1 MAENELKDQAAEPT
15 GDERGAVVA
24 VAPEL
29 AVDDAP
35 VVNDALG
42 ADDAP
47 AVDDAPGA
55 VAETGSNA
63 VAVAAEVA
71 GDAPASNSTPA
82 GGTNETAPS
91 LNVAGARPE
100 IVSEGGEGGEELKLY
115 LGEFA
120 GPLDLLLY
128 LIRQEQVDIYDIPIA
143 RITDEYLRYL
153 RLMQDM
159 DIAVASEFLVMAA
172 QLIEI
177 KSKMLLPP
185 DPVADAAQAEAEDPR
200 HELIKQLLEHQKFK
214 AAAQMLWSR
223 STVEQA
229 VYIRAPIETDKA
241 NPEVSAGVFDL
252 LKVFQ
257 EILARKKQEVMM
269 EIERDEI
276 SMTEMLERLRNM
288 ILSAGELNLRHF
300 FERAGTRREL
310 VLAFLSVLEIVRAS
324 EIVLVQ
330 ETTFGDIVARVNS

>member
-1 MAENELKDQAAEPT
+1 MDEVKAQTTEAPT
-15 GDERGAVVA
+15 
-24 VAPEL
+24 
-29 AVDDAP
+29 
-35 VVNDALG
+35 
-42 ADDAP
+42 
-47 AVDDAPGA
+47 GA
-55 VAETGSNA
+55 VAEP
-63 VAVAAEVA
+63 AA
-71 GDAPASNSTPA
+71 
-82 GGTNETAPS
+82 TAPTS

-100 IVSEGGEGGEELKLY
+100 IALDRSGDELNLV

-128 LIRQEQVDIYDIPIA
+128 LIRQEQVDIYDIPVA

-153 RLMQDM
+153 RLMQEM
-159 DIAVASEFLVMAA
+159 DIALASDFLVMAA

-185 DPVADAAQAEAEDPR
+185 DPFAETTEEELLDPR
-200 HELIKQLLEHQKFK
+200 RELIDRLLEHQKFK

-223 STVEQA
+223 ATVE
-229 VYIRAPIETDKA
+229 RAIYTRATLETDKN

-257 EILARKKQEVMM
+257 EILARKKQEVLL

-276 SMTEMLERLRNM
+276 TMAQMLERLRNM
-288 ILSAGELNLRHF
+288 IMSAGELNLRQF
-300 FERAGTRREL
+300 FERAETRREL
-310 VLAFLSVLEIVRAS
+310 VLAFLSVLEIVRSS

-330 ETTFGDIVARVNS
+330 AETFGDIIARVNNGSN